1 MQHHGA
7 GLLRLTEDEALV
19 KGLTEDYMSVELPP
33 ADRAMLDYVAKLTRA
48 PGTMERSDV
57 EELRAAGFPDDA
69 ILDIN
74 QVTGYFAFA
83 NRLADGLGLELESG
97 T

>member
-1 MQHHGA
+1 MKHHGA
-7 GLLRLTEDEALV
+7 GLLRLTDDEALV
-19 KGLTEDYMSVELPP
+19 EGLIEDYRDVDLPP

-48 PGTMERSDV
+48 PWTMERSDV
-57 EELRAAGFPDDA
+57 EELRAEGFPDDA

-74 QVTGYFAFA
+74 QVTGYYAFA
-83 NRLADGLGLELESG
+83 NRLADGLGLELEPG

>member
-1 MQHHGA
+1 M
-7 GLLRLTEDEALV
+7 TEDDALV
-19 KGLTEDYMSVELPP
+19 EGLTKNYAEVELTP
-33 ADRAMLDYVAKLTRA
+33 ADRAMLDYAAKLTRA

-57 EELRAAGFPDDA
+57 EALRSVGFPDDA

-83 NRLADGLGLELESG
+83 NRLADGLGLDLEPG
-97 T
+97 R